1 MIKINFKDDLVDT
14 SGNAIGIK
22 YNGKVYTELKIKAN
36 KAYTPPVKE
45 YSWKIGK

>member
-1 MIKINFKDDLVDT
+1 MIKINFKDDLVYT

-22 YNGKVYTELKIKAN
+22 YNEKVFTKLKIKAN
-36 KAYTPPVKE
+36 KAYIPSVKE